1 MRTEQ
6 FSQLTTLSMVSTTRV
21 KSFEFW
27 GLRFRVLGCFVFEFR
42 VFVFEF
48 WALRFRD
55 LGASCFGLRFRV
67 LRFRNY
73 PHGMAYY
80 IYSAH
85 LAGILSKTFASS
97 YTVCIRAQSGLAYK
111 AVFRCLWLY
120 PMHYIMLI
128 LFFLR
133 LPNWDIDT

>member
-6 FSQLTTLSMVSTTRV
+6 FSQLTTISMVSTTRV

-27 GLRFRVLGCFVFEFR
+27 GLRFRVLGASFSSLGSSFSSFGCFVFEFR

-48 WALRFRD
+48 WVLRFRD

-73 PHGMAYY
+73 PIGTSGSIGTNGKAP
-80 IYSAH
+80 YSNVSI
-85 LAGILSKTFASS
+85 GEYAS
-97 YTVCIRAQSGLAYK
+97 
-111 AVFRCLWLY
+111 
-120 PMHYIMLI
+120 H
-128 LFFLR
+128 
-133 LPNWDIDT
+133 